1 MLNWNLYNTTI
12 FIGAIGLLVLVAYHV
27 FTRKIHDKTARY
39 FFWFLMITAIAI
51 LQYISFDIKISQKYR
66 AITLLF
72 FPFEFLAPVIFTAFT
87 CAYLQKEQLFKKYK
101 YYLLIPFIAF
111 FLIYTVVKI
120 NVFVDYAILSRKRV
134 GNIRAEW
141 NENLALL
148 FTFVIGIWNYNIIK
162 NYEKDLGELSYSAVI
177 RKTKW
182 LKNIYMTLILLSV
195 FWLLTLLY
203 IKTNINVSGNHNYY
217 PLWIAYL
224 ACYYVFYVKSSAH
237 LQRIQQERNE
247 EEAVFNLSGLDKLF
261 EPKGLQILKQNQSQV
276 IAILSYFATSL
287 FDKNKTK
294 EVLWDIIENCISKLQ
309 LEDCVLY
316 LLDEKKQVLHQ
327 EAAFGNK
334 KQDAFEIHEPKKIP
348 VGEGIVGSVAQTGNY
363 EFIKDTRKDKRYIID
378 DKARLSELAVPIYV
392 NGTIKGV
399 LDAEHSKH
407 NFFTENHLYLFQLIA
422 KLTEN
427 KLVQVQQQK
436 KGISITNDNSYYKE
450 ICALMEDEKRYRD
463 PEIKLAT
470 LSKEINIS
478 ANYLSQLINALS
490 GHNFSDF
497 VNSYRIKEIKSKLS
511 HPAFIEYPVLSIG
524 LEAGFNSK
532 SAFYNSFKKHTG
544 MSPTVFREKH
554 PYESQFL

>member
-1 MLNWNLYNTTI
+1 MLDWNLYNTTI
-12 FIGAIGLLVLVAYHV
+12 FIGAIGLLVLVTYHI
-27 FTRKIHDKTARY
+27 FIKKTQDKTSRY

-51 LQYISFDIKISQKYR
+51 LQYISFDIGIAKQYK
-66 AITLLF
+66 AVMLF
-72 FPFEFLAPVIFTAFT
+72 FFPLEFLAPVIFTAFT
-87 CAYLQKEQLFKKYK
+87 CSYLQKEQLFKKYK
-101 YYLLIPFIAF
+101 YYLLIPFVAF
-111 FLIYTVVKI
+111 FLIYTVIKI
-120 NVFVDYAILSRKRV
+120 NVFVDYSILSRETI
-134 GNIRAEW
+134 GNIHMEW

-148 FTFVIGIWNYNIIK
+148 FTFIVGIWNYNIIK
-162 NYEKDLGELSYSAVI
+162 NYEKSLGELSYHAVI

-182 LKNIYMTLILLSV
+182 LKNIYVTLILLSV

-203 IKTNINVSGNHNYY
+203 IKTNSNVSGNHNYY

-224 ACYYVFYVKSSAH
+224 ACYYLFYVKSTMH
-237 LQRIQQERNE
+237 LDKIRQERNE
-247 EEAVFNLSGLDKLF
+247 EGKVFHLSGLDTLF
-261 EPKGLQILKQNQSQV
+261 EPKALQVLRQNQSQV

-294 EVLWDIIENCISKLQ
+294 EVLWDILENCVSKLK

-316 LLDEKKQVLHQ
+316 LLDEKRKVLIQ

-334 KQDAFEIHEPKKIP
+334 KQDAFEIHQPKDIP
-348 VGEGIVGSVAQTGNY
+348 VGKGIVGSVAKTGNY
-363 EFIKDTRKDKRYIID
+363 ELIKDTSKDKRYIID
-378 DKARLSELAVPIYV
+378 DKARLSELAVPIYIE
-392 NGTIKGV
+392 GTLKGV
-399 LDAEHSKH
+399 LDAEHSER

-422 KLTEN
+422 KLTEK
-427 KLVQVQQQK
+427 KLIQLQHK
-436 KGISITNDNSYYKE
+436 KGISITDDNAYYKE
-450 ICALMEDEKRYRD
+450 ICALMEEEKRYRD

-478 ANYLSQLINALS
+478 ANYLSQVINALS

-511 HPAFIEYPVLSIG
+511 HPAFVEYPVLSIG

-544 MSPTVFREKH
+544 MSPTAFREKH
-554 PYESQFL
+554 PYESQFI

>member
-12 FIGAIGLLVLVAYHV
+12 FIGAVGLLCLVAYHV
-27 FTRKIHDKTARY
+27 CTRKINDKATRY
-39 FFWFLMITAIAI
+39 FYWFLIVTATAI
-51 LQYISFDIKISQKYR
+51 LQYISFDIKITQKYQ
-66 AITLLF
+66 ALALLVV
-72 FPFEFLAPVIFTAFT
+72 PLEFLAPVIFTAFT
-87 CAYLQKEQLFKKYK
+87 CAYLKKEQLFKKYK
-101 YYLLIPFIAF
+101 NYLLIPFAVF
-111 FLIYTVVKI
+111 FLIYTIVKI
-120 NVFVDYAILSRKRV
+120 NVFVDYSILSRETV
-134 GNIRAEW
+134 GNIRTEW

-148 FTFVIGIWNYNIIK
+148 FTFVIGIWNYKIIK

-182 LKNIYMTLILLSV
+182 LKNIYITLILLSV

-203 IKTNINVSGNHNYY
+203 IKTNINVSGNDNYY

-224 ACYYVFYVKSSAH
+224 ACYYVFYIKSSAH
-237 LQRIQQERNE
+237 LQKIQKERTE
-247 EEAVFNLSGLDKLF
+247 EETAFNLSGLDKLF
-261 EPKGLQILKQNQSQV
+261 KPETLQVLRQNQSQV

-294 EVLWDIIENCISKLQ
+294 EVLWDILENCVSKLQ

-316 LLDEKKQVLHQ
+316 LLDEKTQMLHQ

-334 KQDAFEIHEPKKIP
+334 TQNTYEIHEPKEIS
-348 VGEGIVGSVAQTGNY
+348 VGKGIVGSVAQTGNY
-363 EFIKDTRKDKRYIID
+363 ELIKDTRKDSRYIID
-378 DKARLSELAVPIYV
+378 DKARLSELAVPIYIE
-392 NGTIKGV
+392 GTLKGV
-399 LDAEHSKH
+399 LDSEHSEA
-407 NFFTENHLYLFQLIA
+407 NFFTENHLCLFQLIA
-422 KLTEN
+422 KLTEK
-427 KLVQVQQQK
+427 KLLQLQQQK

-450 ICALMEDEKRYRD
+450 ICTLMEEEKRYRD

>member
-1 MLNWNLYNTTI
+1 MLHWNLYNTTI
-12 FIGAIGLLVLVAYHV
+12 FVGAIGLLCLVLYHI
-27 FTRKIHDKTARY
+27 FTRKISDQTTRY
-39 FFWFLMITAIAI
+39 FFWFVVLTAIAI
-51 LQYISFDIKISQKYR
+51 LQYISFDIGFSRKFK
-66 AITLLF
+66 AIMLFF

-87 CAYLQKEQLFKKYK
+87 CSYLQNEALFQKYK
-101 YYLLIPFIAF
+101 YYLLIPFIVF

-120 NVFVDYAILSRKRV
+120 NVFVDYTILSRKTV
-134 GNIRAEW
+134 SNIRMEW

-148 FTFVIGIWNYNIIK
+148 FTFIIEVWNYNIIK
-162 NYEKDLGELSYSAVI
+162 NYEKSLGELSYQVVI

-182 LKNIYMTLILLSV
+182 LKNIYITLILLSI

-203 IKTNINVSGNHNYY
+203 IKIDDNVGGNDTYY

-224 ACYYVFYVKSSAH
+224 VCYYIFFIKSITH
-237 LQRIQQERNE
+237 LENIQKERNAE
-247 EEAVFNLSGLDKLF
+247 EKTFNLSGLDELF
-261 EPKGLQILKQNQSQV
+261 EPETIKILKQNQSQV

-294 EVLWDIIENCISKLQ
+294 EVLWDILENCISRLQ

-316 LLDEKKQVLHQ
+316 LLDTKRMVLQQ

-334 KQDAFEIHEPKKIP
+334 KEATFEIYKPKEIP
-348 VGEGIVGSVAQTGNY
+348 VGKGIVGSVAKTGNY
-363 EFIKDTRKDKRYIID
+363 ELIKDTSKDKRYIID
-378 DKARLSELAVPIYV
+378 DKVRLSELAVPIFIEDTLV
-392 NGTIKGV
+392 GV
-399 LDAEHSKH
+399 LDAEHSER
-407 NFFTENHLYLFQLIA
+407 NFFTENHLCLFQLIA

-427 KLVQVQQQK
+427 KLLQLQQQK
-436 KGISITNDNSYYKE
+436 KGLHIADDNLYYKK
-450 ICALMEDEKRYRD
+450 ICVLMEEEKRYRD

-478 ANYLSQLINALS
+478 ANYLSQLINTLS

-497 VNSYRIKEIKSKLS
+497 VNSYRIEEIKAKLL
-511 HPAFIEYPVLSIG
+511 HPAFAEYPVLSIG

-554 PYESQFL
+554 P

>member
-1 MLNWNLYNTTI
+1 MLNWNLYNTAI
-12 FIGAIGLLVLVAYHV
+12 FIGAIGLLVLVAYHL
-27 FTRKIHDKTARY
+27 FIKKTHNKTSRY
-39 FFWFLMITAIAI
+39 FFWFLLITAIAI
-51 LQYISFDIKISQKYR
+51 LQYISYDIGISKKYR

-87 CAYLQKEQLFKKYK
+87 CAYLKKEELFKKYK
-101 YYLLIPFIAF
+101 YYLLIPFTVF
-111 FLIYTVVKI
+111 FMIYTVLKI
-120 NVFVDYAILSRKRV
+120 NVFVDFAILSREAM
-134 GNIRAEW
+134 GNIRMEW

-148 FTFVIGIWNYNIIK
+148 FTFVMGIWNYSIIK
-162 NYEKDLGELSYSAVI
+162 NYERSLGELSYHAVI

-182 LKNIYMTLILLSV
+182 LKNIYVTLILLSV

-203 IKTNINVSGNHNYY
+203 IKTNVNVSGNDNYY

-224 ACYYVFYVKSSAH
+224 VCYYVFYAKSNTH
-237 LQRIQQERNE
+237 LLKIQKEKQE
-247 EEAVFNLSGLDKLF
+247 EETVFNLSGLDKLF
-261 EPKGLQILKQNQSQV
+261 EPEALNVLKQNQSQV

-294 EVLWDIIENCISKLQ
+294 EVLWDILENCVSKLQ

-316 LLDEKKQVLHQ
+316 LLDEKSQVLHQ
-327 EAAFGNK
+327 EAAFGDK
-334 KQDAFEIHEPKKIP
+334 KQDAFEIHEPKEIP
-348 VGEGIVGSVAQTGNY
+348 VGKGIVGSVAQSGNY
-363 EFIKDTRKDKRYIID
+363 ELIKDTSKDSRYIVD
-378 DKARLSELAVPIYV
+378 DKARLSELAVPIYID
-392 NGTIKGV
+392 GTLKGV
-399 LDAEHSKH
+399 LDAEHSKRD
-407 NFFTENHLYLFQLIA
+407 FFTENHLYLFQLIA

-427 KLVQVQQQK
+427 KLVQLQQQK

-478 ANYLSQLINALS
+478 ANYLSQLINTLS

>member
-1 MLNWNLYNTTI
+1 MLNWNLYNTSI
-12 FIGAIGLLVLVAYHV
+12 FVGAIGLLALVAYHI
-27 FTRKIHDKTARY
+27 FIKKTGNKTSRY

-51 LQYISFDIKISQKYR
+51 LQYISFDIGLSRKYR
-66 AITLLF
+66 AITLFF

-87 CAYLQKEQLFKKYK
+87 CSYLQKEKLFKKYK

-120 NVFVDYAILSRKRV
+120 NVFVDYSILSREII
-134 GNIRAEW
+134 GSIRMEW

-148 FTFVIGIWNYNIIK
+148 FSFAIGVWNYRIIK
-162 NYEKDLGELSYSAVI
+162 NYEKDLGELSYLAVI

-182 LKNIYMTLILLSV
+182 LKNIYGTLILLSV
-195 FWLLTLLY
+195 FWLMTLLY
-203 IKTNINVSGNHNYY
+203 IKTNANVSGNHNYY

-224 ACYYVFYVKSSAH
+224 ACYYVFYVKSNAH
-237 LQRIQQERNE
+237 LEKIQKEKNE
-247 EEAVFNLSGLDKLF
+247 EKTAFNLSGLEVMF
-261 EPKGLQILKQNQSQV
+261 EPEALHVLRQNQSQV

-294 EVLWDIIENCISKLQ
+294 EVLWDILENCVSKLQ

-316 LLDEKKQVLHQ
+316 LVDEKRQVLQQ
-327 EAAFGNK
+327 EAAFGDK
-334 KQDAFEIHEPKKIP
+334 KQAVFEIHKPKDIP
-348 VGEGIVGSVAQTGNY
+348 IGKGIVGSVAKTGNY
-363 EFIKDTRKDKRYIID
+363 ELIKDTSNDKRYIID
-378 DKARLSELAVPIYV
+378 DKARLSELAVPIYIE
-392 NGTIKGV
+392 GTLKGV
-399 LDAEHSKH
+399 LDAEHSQR

-422 KLTEN
+422 KLTEK
-427 KLVQVQQQK
+427 KLIQLNQK
-436 KGISITNDNSYYKE
+436 KGISITDDNSYYKE
-450 ICALMEDEKRYRD
+450 ICTLMEEEKRYRD

-478 ANYLSQLINALS
+478 ANYLSQVINALS

-497 VNSYRIKEIKSKLS
+497 INSYRIKEIKSKLS
-511 HPAFIEYPVLSIG
+511 HPAFVEYPVLSIG

>member
-1 MLNWNLYNTTI
+1 MLNWNLYNTSI
-12 FIGAIGLLVLVAYHV
+12 FVGAIGLLALVAYHI
-27 FTRKIHDKTARY
+27 FIKKTGNKTSRY

-51 LQYISFDIKISQKYR
+51 LQYISFDIGLSRKYR
-66 AITLLF
+66 AITLFF

-87 CAYLQKEQLFKKYK
+87 CSYLQKEKLFKKYK

-120 NVFVDYAILSRKRV
+120 NVFVDYSILSREII
-134 GNIRAEW
+134 GSIRMEW

-148 FTFVIGIWNYNIIK
+148 FSFAIGVWNYRIIK
-162 NYEKDLGELSYSAVI
+162 NYEKDLGELSYLAVI

-182 LKNIYMTLILLSV
+182 LKNIYGTLILLSV
-195 FWLLTLLY
+195 FWLMTLLY
-203 IKTNINVSGNHNYY
+203 IKTNANVSGNHNYY

-224 ACYYVFYVKSSAH
+224 ACYYVFYVKRNAH
-237 LQRIQQERNE
+237 LEKIQKEKNE
-247 EEAVFNLSGLDKLF
+247 EKTAFNLSGLEVMF
-261 EPKGLQILKQNQSQV
+261 EPEALHVLRQNQSQV

-294 EVLWDIIENCISKLQ
+294 EVLWDILENCVSKLQ

-316 LLDEKKQVLHQ
+316 LVDEKRQVLQQ
-327 EAAFGNK
+327 EAAFGDK
-334 KQDAFEIHEPKKIP
+334 KQAVFEIHKPKDIP
-348 VGEGIVGSVAQTGNY
+348 IGKGIVGSVAKTGNY
-363 EFIKDTRKDKRYIID
+363 ELIKDTSNDKRYIID
-378 DKARLSELAVPIYV
+378 DKARLSELAVPIYIE
-392 NGTIKGV
+392 GTLKGV
-399 LDAEHSKH
+399 LDAEHSQR

-422 KLTEN
+422 KLTEK
-427 KLVQVQQQK
+427 KLIQLNQK
-436 KGISITNDNSYYKE
+436 KGISITDDNSYYKE
-450 ICALMEDEKRYRD
+450 ICTLMEEEKRYRD

-478 ANYLSQLINALS
+478 ANYLSQVINALS

-497 VNSYRIKEIKSKLS
+497 INSYRIKEIKSKLS
-511 HPAFIEYPVLSIG
+511 HPAFVEYPVLSIG

>member
-1 MLNWNLYNTTI
+1 MLHWNLYNTTI
-12 FIGAIGLLVLVAYHV
+12 FAGAIGLLFLVAYHI
-27 FTRKIHDKTARY
+27 FTRKINNKTTRY
-39 FFWFLMITAIAI
+39 FFWFLVLTAIAI
-51 LQYISFDIKISQKYR
+51 LQYISFDIN
-66 AITLLF
+66 ITKHYKAVMLF
-72 FPFEFLAPVIFTAFT
+72 FFPLEFLAPVIFTAFT
-87 CAYLQKEQLFKKYK
+87 CSYLQKEELFKKYQ

-111 FLIYTVVKI
+111 FLIYTVVKV
-120 NVFVDYAILSRKRV
+120 NVFTDYAILSRETV
-134 GNIRAEW
+134 GNIRMEW

-162 NYEKDLGELSYSAVI
+162 NYEKSLGELSYSAVI

-182 LKNIYMTLILLSV
+182 LKNIYVTLIALSV

-203 IKTNINVSGNHNYY
+203 IKTNVNVSGNHNYY

-224 ACYYVFYVKSSAH
+224 GCYYIFYIKSSPH
-237 LQRIQQERNE
+237 LHKIQKERNE
-247 EEAVFNLSGLDKLF
+247 EKEEFNLSGLDEFF
-261 EPKGLQILKQNQSQV
+261 EPKALQVLQQNQSQV

-294 EVLWDIIENCISKLQ
+294 EVLWDILENCVSKLQ

-316 LLDEKKQVLHQ
+316 LIDEKRQVLQQ

-334 KQDAFEIHEPKKIP
+334 KQAGFEIHEPKEISIGK
-348 VGEGIVGSVAQTGNY
+348 GIVGSVAKTGNY
-363 EFIKDTRKDKRYIID
+363 ELIKDTSKDKRYLID

-392 NGTIKGV
+392 EGILKGV
-399 LDAEHSKH
+399 LDAEHSQR

-422 KLTEN
+422 KLTEK
-427 KLVQVQQQK
+427 KLMQLQQK
-436 KGISITNDNSYYKE
+436 KGISITDDNSYYKE
-450 ICALMEDEKRYRD
+450 ICTLMEEEKRYRD

-478 ANYLSQLINALS
+478 ANYLSQVINALS

-511 HPAFIEYPVLSIG
+511 HPAFVEYPVLSIG

-544 MSPTVFREKH
+544 MSPTAFREKH
-554 PYESQFL
+554 PYESQFI